1 MRKEKLE
8 LKALST
14 QEEFQRREI
23 ERQAK
28 IAFEKR
34 REVQELALKE
44 LEDKRKQHEE
54 QAKKD
59 EERR

>member
-54 QAKKD
+54 
-59 EERR
+59 